1 MSRFL
6 LTLGSLLAVM
16 SSSIAAPDKS
26 MPKVATLKAAF
37 GYITDSDGVR
47 QSVKG
52 LEFPFTIEKVDSA
65 KVGRIKLGSKKP
77 IPHRTKGLSLI
88 DPVSK
93 SLLFASNLAGLA
105 TMLPVAYFDATVYMA
120 DSNTIYGIFEEDN
133 PSALDDIQMVGGSG
147 TPWKHLTFGFNL
159 SSVPTKF
166 LVRWRCYANK
176 ITGGGSSSSA
186 FNQEFADFGV
196 YIPSTQ
202 IPGGQPGTYK
212 LTINVQASSA
222 IATSDSIWVASQFRE
237 PRANPLLEDG
247 EGPFDTRVANV
258 FNNSAPP
265 TVGTSDNSFYYDWDP
280 LDGTYTEAEVEQVND
295 GLSNLLFGIVT
306 GGTLDVRSPS
316 SVTVPQGQLLTAPED
331 SIDLVIDSDNTYLR
345 VLPVYN
351 VARGMP
357 PLQIIIQGTAA
368 NIAATS
374 LTFKAEV
381 AASIGGGSQ
390 SISLY
395 NYNTSAW
402 EIVDT
407 RPISSTDAVI
417 LCSVNSNPTRFI
429 NQTSRQIRSK
439 IEFFPPLDVTRGW
452 EVKLDQ
458 AQWQIIRP

>member
-6 LTLGSLLAVM
+6 LVLGSLLAVM
-16 SSSIAAPDKS
+16 SSSLAAPDKS
-26 MPKVATLKAAF
+26 TPKVAILKGAF
-37 GYITDSDGVR
+37 GYVTDSDGVR

-77 IPHRTKGLSLI
+77 ISQRTKGLSLI

-93 SLLFASNLAGLA
+93 SFLFASNLAGLA
-105 TMLPVAYFDATVYMA
+105 TMLPVAFFDATVYMA
-120 DSNTIYGIFEEDN
+120 DANTIYGIFEEDN
-133 PSALDDIQMVGGSG
+133 PSALDDLQMVGGSG

-159 SSVPTKF
+159 TSVPTKF

-176 ITGGGSSSSA
+176 ITGGGSANSA
-186 FNQEFADFGV
+186 FSQEFADFGV

-202 IPGGQPGTYK
+202 IPGGLPGTYK
-212 LTINVQASSA
+212 LTINVQASAA
-222 IATSDSIWVASQFRE
+222 ISPSDSIWVASQFRE
-237 PRANPLLEDG
+237 PRANPLFEDG

-258 FNNSAPP
+258 FNNAAPP
-265 TVGTSDNSFYYDWDP
+265 SVGSSENSFYYDWDP
-280 LDGTYTEAEVEQVND
+280 LDGIYTETEVEQVSE
-295 GLSNLLFGIVT
+295 GQSNLLFGIVT
-306 GGTLDVRSPS
+306 GGTLDIRSPS
-316 SVTVPQGQLLTAPED
+316 SVTVPQGQLLTAPGD
-331 SIDLVIDSDNTYLR
+331 SIDLVIDSDNSYLR
-345 VLPVYN
+345 AVPVYN
-351 VARGMP
+351 VARGMS
-357 PLQIIIQGTAA
+357 PLQIVVQGTAA

-381 AASIGGGSQ
+381 AASTGGGSQ
-390 SISLY
+390 VISLY

-407 RPISSTDAVI
+407 RPISSTDAII
-417 LCSVNSNPTRFI
+417 LCSVSTNPTRFI

-439 IEFFPPLDVTRGW
+439 IEFFPPTDIARNW